1 MGIRTYSR
9 SELLGLVMKQ
19 YGKRI
24 GISGTHGKSTVC
36 AMVAHI
42 FKEVGLAPTV
52 ACGAP
57 IDGRLPFLDGGEE
70 YFIYEACE
78 YRDAFLDLYPT
89 SVVVTNIDLD
99 HTDYFSS
106 IEEYK
111 GSFLKC
117 INRAESV
124 SVLNI
129 DDPNIRALLPLV
141 EVDTVTVGTADTADF
156 SYTPYSFLDDGI
168 IYSLFQNNKLMGR
181 FKMGLVG
188 EFNLANAA
196 LAIATASAHGI
207 DPKAAAEALESFR
220 GVKRRC
226 EPLGSYG
233 GRTVYYDYAHH
244 PTEIRAV
251 INALRACSGA
261 LTVIFTPHTYTRTR
275 DLWDG
280 FISALS
286 LADFV
291 IITDIFAAREAP
303 IENVTSKRLAEAI
316 GDRAFYSD
324 IPGISAIL
332 SRYTYGNI
340 VVMGAG
346 ENTEILSLLLS
357 KNG

>member
-1 MGIRTYSR
+1 
-9 SELLGLVMKQ
+9 
-19 YGKRI
+19 
-24 GISGTHGKSTVC
+24 
-36 AMVAHI
+36 
-42 FKEVGLAPTV
+42 
-52 ACGAP
+52 
-57 IDGRLPFLDGGEE
+57 
-70 YFIYEACE
+70 
-78 YRDAFLDLYPT
+78 
-89 SVVVTNIDLD
+89 
-99 HTDYFSS
+99 
-106 IEEYK
+106 
-111 GSFLKC
+111 
-117 INRAESV
+117 
-124 SVLNI
+124 
-129 DDPNIRALLPLV
+129 
-141 EVDTVTVGTADTADF
+141 
-156 SYTPYSFLDDGI
+156 
-168 IYSLFQNNKLMGR
+168 
-181 FKMGLVG
+181 MGLVG

-303 IENVTSKRLAEAI
+303 IDNVTSKRLAEAI